1 MAQSGLP
8 TPCHF
13 EIKKKPIGVI
23 FSAEAAKRRQITLW
37 LWSKIAVENPF
48 AVFFRNPQFVF
59 IGIKELDSVLRTFG
73 EWGAMPWI
81 FVGIIGAR
89 LGWPAQPGI
98 SSLVRRGAKAG
109 LTSLNLTSCIAV
121 FPVAKTT
128 WP

>member
-1 MAQSGLP
+1 VAQSGLP

-37 LWSKIAVENPF
+37 LWSNIAVENPF

-89 LGWPAQPGI
+89 LGLAGPAGHFELGSSGRQSGIDQPEFDFMHGEPEKV
-98 SSLVRRGAKAG
+98 S
-109 LTSLNLTSCIAV
+109 N
-121 FPVAKTT
+121 
-128 WP
+128 